1 MRRDQSEHLV
11 DEEPFALST
20 DDLWRPVQRQRTHEQ
35 VLARVEELIVSGDL
49 RSGDRLPSERQ
60 LAESMQVSR
69 TAVREAM
76 RVLEAM
82 GIVTAATGSGPTAG
96 SIITGQQ
103 SPALSTVLRLQ
114 LALSSFSQ
122 RELMEVRVQLERWGV
137 QEAARH
143 DDQDRLGALDAV
155 VLAMRDD
162 TITHDR
168 FNELDTEFHVGLAEA
183 SGNTLL
189 TLMMRALRDAVHR
202 EMTTTFQR
210 LENPISTR
218 QNLCEEHAG
227 ILEAVVS
234 GDGPVAAT
242 RVERHIEAFYESLER
257 SHG

>member
-1 MRRDQSEHLV
+1 MRASPDPSTRSA
-11 DEEPFALST
+11 FTLSQ

-35 VLARVEELIVSGDL
+35 VLARIEELIVSGDL
-49 RSGDRLPSERQ
+49 RTGDRLPGERQ

-76 RVLEAM
+76 RILEAM
-82 GIVTAATGSGPTAG
+82 GIVTAATGSGPSAG
-96 SIITGQQ
+96 SYVTGQA
-103 SPALSTVLRLQ
+103 SPALGTVLRLQ

-143 DDQDRLGALDAV
+143 TDVARTTALGEV
-155 VLAMRDD
+155 VEAMRD
-162 TITHDR
+162 TTMTHDR

-202 EMTTTFQR
+202 EMTATFQR
-210 LENPISTR
+210 LTEPIRTR
-218 QNLCEEHAG
+218 EALCAEHAG
-227 ILEAVVS
+227 ILEAITS
-234 GDGPVAAT
+234 GDGALAAA
-242 RVERHIEAFYESLER
+242 RVEKHIETFYESLER
-257 SHG
+257 SHP